1 MRGEHGRGIN
11 DATGKERAAEGN
23 RLDYHPKQKGE
34 TNADYSA
41 RTKWEK
47 EMTALGEKAGPRRE
61 IIETNGNKRLE
72 THQEW
77 QTRAGI
83 KSFDSWR
90 SGQGGAPKP

>member
-47 EMTALGEKAGPRRE
+47 EMAALGENAGPRRE

>member
-41 RTKWEK
+41 RTQWEK
-47 EMTALGEKAGPRRE
+47 EMTRRAEAAGPRDSAKE
-61 IIETNGNKRLE
+61 SHE
-72 THQEW
+72 QW
-77 QTRAGI
+77 QKRAGI
-83 KSFDSWR
+83 QSFDSWR
-90 SGQGGAPKP
+90 GSQSGTPKPKN